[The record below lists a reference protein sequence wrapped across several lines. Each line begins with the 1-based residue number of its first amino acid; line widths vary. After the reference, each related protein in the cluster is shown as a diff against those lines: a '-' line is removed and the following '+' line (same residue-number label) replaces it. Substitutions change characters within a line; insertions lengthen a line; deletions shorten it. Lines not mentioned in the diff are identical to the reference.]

1 MTDRNNPGLSDEALD
16 RALGKLQAPAPSDI
30 LRARIGH
37 AMDTDTDTDTDAAR
51 EAAPSI
57 SNHQPAS
64 SAGLIARFAAIGL
77 IAAGIGLGAWLPV
90 SGPVTEQ
97 SPVAFI
103 SGPVAQADDTGI
115 VLTLVGDEGAGMAA
129 VALVRADWSVALT
142 TGENDLGFGAE
153 RDSGAESVSDLEE
166 IPLY

>member
-1 MTDRNNPGLSDEALD
+1 MTDRNNPGLSDEVLD
-16 RALGKLQAPAPSDI
+16 RALGKLQPPAPSEL

-37 AMDTDTDTDTDAAR
+37 AMATDTDSDAAR

-57 SNHQPAS
+57 SNHQSAL
-64 SAGLIARFAAIGL
+64 SAGLIARFAATLLIG
-77 IAAGIGLGAWLPV
+77 AAIGLGAWFPV
-90 SGPVTEQ
+90 LGPITGQ

-103 SGPVAQADDTGI
+103 PAPGAQADDTGI
-115 VLTLVGDEGAGMAA
+115 VLTLVGDESAGMAA

-142 TGENDLGFGAE
+142 TGGNDIEFAVE
-153 RDSGAESVSDLEE
+153 RDGAAEGVSALEE